1 MDIIHVDL
9 NRFTS
14 SMAALPLINPFNNI
28 KASILLHPS
37 NPKEL
42 SLTPLH
48 VIVECSSSRR
58 RDSLRGILYSIFVQG
73 GAILFESRSIITI
86 FVRIEAGG
94 GGGGGGDISG
104 GGGDLMMI
112 GEEARVINAASSALV
127 DAGIPLRFIPI
138 AANVKCNEN
147 DTNAALVVFSM
158 QDLTTSKDGK
168 DDDYNITS
176 HKCKPIFFDSKHHL
190 SLTSIQIKALI
201 DSGREASIDY
211 VQQSYRS

>member
-1 MDIIHVDL
+1 
-9 NRFTS
+9 
-14 SMAALPLINPFNNI
+14 
-28 KASILLHPS
+28 
-37 NPKEL
+37 
-42 SLTPLH
+42 
-48 VIVECSSSRR
+48 
-58 RDSLRGILYSIFVQG
+58 VQG

-86 FVRIEAGG
+86 FVRIEAGGGGG

-158 QDLTTSKDGK
+158 QDLTSSKDGK
-168 DDDYNITS
+168 DDDDDNITS
-176 HKCKPIFFDSKHHL
+176 HKCQPIFFDSKHHL

>member
-1 MDIIHVDL
+1 MA
-9 NRFTS
+9 TS
-14 SMAALPLINPFNNI
+14 PLINPFNNI
-28 KASILLHPS
+28 RASILLHPS

-94 GGGGGGDISG
+94 GGGGDISG
-104 GGGDLMMI
+104 GGGELMMI
-112 GEEARVINAASSALV
+112 EEEARVINAASSALV

-158 QDLTTSKDGK
+158 QDLTSNKDGK
-168 DDDYNITS
+168 DDDGNTS
-176 HKCKPIFFDSKHHL
+176 HKCQPIFFDSKHHL

>member
-1 MDIIHVDL
+1 MGYNSRRFKY

-14 SMAALPLINPFNNI
+14 SMATTSPLINPFNNI

-86 FVRIEAGG
+86 FVRIEAGR
-94 GGGGGGDISG
+94 GDNISG
-104 GGGDLMMI
+104 GGSDLMMI

-138 AANVKCNEN
+138 AANVKCNAN

-158 QDLTTSKDGK
+158 QDLTRGK
-168 DDDYNITS
+168 DEDDDNVTG
-176 HKCKPIFFDSKHHL
+176 HKCQPIFFDSKHHL

-201 DSGREASIDY
+201 DSGREASIDF

>member
-1 MDIIHVDL
+1 MAT
-9 NRFTS
+9 TS
-14 SMAALPLINPFNNI
+14 PLINPFNNI

-86 FVRIEAGG
+86 FVRIEAGR
-94 GGGGGGDISG
+94 GDNISG
-104 GGGDLMMI
+104 GGSDLMMI

-138 AANVKCNEN
+138 AANVKCNAN

-158 QDLTTSKDGK
+158 QDLTRGK
-168 DDDYNITS
+168 DEDDDNVTG
-176 HKCKPIFFDSKHHL
+176 HKCQPIFFDSKHHL

-201 DSGREASIDY
+201 DSGREASIDF

>member
-1 MDIIHVDL
+1 MGYNSRRFKY
-9 NRFTS
+9 NRLTS
-14 SMAALPLINPFNNI
+14 SMATTSPLINPFNNI

-86 FVRIEAGG
+86 FVRIEAGR
-94 GGGGGGDISG
+94 GDNISG
-104 GGGDLMMI
+104 GGSDLMMI

-138 AANVKCNEN
+138 AANVKCNAN

-158 QDLTTSKDGK
+158 QDLTRGK
-168 DDDYNITS
+168 DEDDDNVTG
-176 HKCKPIFFDSKHHL
+176 HKCQPIFFDSKHHL

-201 DSGREASIDY
+201 DSGREASIDF